1 MSETNTYGVSL
12 SRIAELSVG
21 DEILIGPD
29 FYATITEVRDRGF
42 EIQTEYGAVMR
53 VSADAIESIP

>member
-1 MSETNTYGVSL
+1 MSDSNTYGVPL
-12 SRIAELSVG
+12 TRIAALAVG
-21 DEILIGPD
+21 DEVLIGPD

-42 EIQTEYGAVMR
+42 EIETEYGDVMR